1 MGKETVF
8 KEGDRVYHLLYG
20 WGVIKEHNSDENYSK
35 IMFETGKEYGF
46 LEHFLISFTEYTLQ
60 GFTQERPIVL
70 PEVGELCLVR
80 DCDEED
86 WKVVQFKRYNE
97 NARLK
102 FIDSFRESWMQL
114 KRIKIL
120 D

>member
-1 MGKETVF
+1 MEKTVF
-8 KEGDRVYHLLYG
+8 KEGDRVYHLSYG

-60 GFTQERPIVL
+60 GFSQIRPVIL
-70 PEVGELCLVR
+70 PEVGELCLFA
-80 DCDEED
+80 DEED
-86 WKVVQFKRYNE
+86 RTWILKEFIGYQPKSLTPYITKGHVPY
-97 NARLK
+97 RL
-102 FIDSFRESWMQL
+102 M

>member
-1 MGKETVF
+1 METNF
-8 KEGDRVYHLLYG
+8 KVGDRVYHLSYG

-35 IMFETGKEYGF
+35 IKFESGNEYGF

-60 GFTQERPIVL
+60 GFSQERPIVL

-80 DCDEED
+80 DSYDED
-86 WKVVQFKRYNE
+86 WRAITFKEYNS
-97 NARLK
+97 RDQYPYVST
-102 FIDSFRESWMQL
+102 IGTSWKQM